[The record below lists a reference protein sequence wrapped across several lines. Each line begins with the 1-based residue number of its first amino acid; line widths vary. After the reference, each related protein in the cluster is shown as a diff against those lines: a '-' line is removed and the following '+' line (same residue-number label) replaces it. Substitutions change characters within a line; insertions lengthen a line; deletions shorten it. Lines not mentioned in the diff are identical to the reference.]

1 MRNIPWKLENPQKI
15 TESEIAALEERFC
28 FRMPEDLRQFYL
40 RQNGGL
46 FPTGTVVN
54 PERSRLNDFLAVKYP
69 FMERLPL
76 LETILDRQEQDG
88 IIPMCYIPFCSD
100 EAGDS
105 YYIRVDE
112 AGYGEIY
119 YIFSEFLDDFLG
131 APESE
136 GLIANSFT
144 EFLEMIQFPEEKKG

>member
-1 MRNIPWKLENPQKI
+1 MRNIPWKLENPHKI

-76 LETILDRQEQDG
+76 LETILDRQE
-88 IIPMCYIPFCSD
+88 
-100 EAGDS
+100 
-105 YYIRVDE
+105 
-112 AGYGEIY
+112 
-119 YIFSEFLDDFLG
+119 
-131 APESE
+131 
-136 GLIANSFT
+136 
-144 EFLEMIQFPEEKKG
+144 